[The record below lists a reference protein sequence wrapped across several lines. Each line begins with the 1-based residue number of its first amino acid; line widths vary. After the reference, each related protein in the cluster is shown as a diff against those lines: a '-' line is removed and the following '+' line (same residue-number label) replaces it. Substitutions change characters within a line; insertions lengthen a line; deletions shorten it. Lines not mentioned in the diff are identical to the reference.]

1 MNEFPVHQ
9 ASFASILSIDKTTFA
24 IRTGSIQSEIICLI
38 IHKLKRM
45 LRRKPT
51 AIILT
56 SEDVAAYEDSR
67 TAKAHSTAENERS
80 NKEAQSGTH
89 DPNDELKPLPGDKSR
104 AVRNGQS
111 RDERI
116 GVTR

>member
-1 MNEFPVHQ
+1 
-9 ASFASILSIDKTTFA
+9 
-24 IRTGSIQSEIICLI
+24 
-38 IHKLKRM
+38 M

-51 AIILT
+51 AITLT

-67 TAKAHSTAENERS
+67 AAKAHDTAENARAS
-80 NKEAQSGTH
+80 KDAQPGIF
-89 DPNDELKPLPGDKSR
+89 DPNDELKPLPGDKAR
-104 AVRNGQS
+104 VVRTGQS

>member
-1 MNEFPVHQ
+1 
-9 ASFASILSIDKTTFA
+9 
-24 IRTGSIQSEIICLI
+24 
-38 IHKLKRM
+38 M

-51 AIILT
+51 AITLT

-67 TAKAHSTAENERS
+67 AAKARDTAENERS
-80 NKEAQSGTH
+80 NKSAQTNTL
-89 DPNDELKPLPGDKSR
+89 DPSDELKPLPGDRPR